1 MSMTSGKAG
10 IGRDSDQ
17 QDGDAM
23 AIDDRGAGMTAADD
37 KAKIVRDALK
47 VYDDWMERER
57 ANIEAGYD
65 DLEFRA
71 GNQWPEEIEAARI
84 EEGRPVQTINQIP
97 QYVRQV
103 TGDMRQMRP
112 AIKVI
117 PVDDHGDEEKAEAL
131 AGVIRYIENRS
142 DAPGVYFQGADS
154 QVTCGIGAWRVKTEY
169 AGESTFNQEIRIA
182 PIEDALGVM
191 FDIDAV
197 LPTREDAVKCLV
209 PFDMSREKFKALYP
223 DATVT
228 DFAPSGA
235 AGATRGD
242 WIAADTIR
250 VGEYWCKTPVRKT
263 LALLDDGAIEDVSGD
278 KARAEA
284 LKASGIRVEKRESY
298 RLHRSLVTAHE
309 VVEGPELWPGSH
321 IPIVPVIGEEVGIG
335 RRIMRHGVVRFA
347 KDPQRSYNYLS
358 SAQTE
363 VTALQPK
370 APFIG
375 TEKNFEQYQDVWE
388 TANRRNHAYLP
399 YTPDGAN
406 GSIPPQ
412 RVQPAVSSQGI
423 AEGIERAARD
433 MQSVIG
439 IYNSSLGQR
448 SNETSGRA
456 ILARQREGDTGTYVY
471 IDNWA
476 RAIRHT
482 GKILVDLIPKIYDT
496 ARVLRIIGE
505 DGRTQEI
512 RINQL
517 GGVAADGMTPRL
529 SNDVTTGAYD
539 VALQMGPSYAT
550 KREEVRDGMTAFIQ
564 AAPQTAPLILDLVAK
579 AQDWHLADEI
589 GERLETV
596 LPPEIRALKAQKAGR
611 PLPQAMQPPPP
622 DPAQQAARQME
633 LATREAELVAKQAEA
648 RRKQAEAGKAELAL
662 EAAQV
667 AQMLGRG
674 AGEQV
679 AEPQADPALAG
690 MAQAIVE
697 LQGVVGEIVQALQ
710 GAPPGEV
717 SASTPMGSGEPIGLE
732 PELMAGLMPI
742 NQPPPAGAAPLMAEP
757 QGQLPQF

>member
-1 MSMTSGKAG
+1 MSMTATEQLEPGATAG
-10 IGRDSDQ
+10 MDSD
-17 QDGDAM
+17 DE
-23 AIDDRGAGMTAADD
+23 
-37 KAKIVRDALK
+37 KARIVRDALK

-71 GNQWPEEIEAARI
+71 GNQWPPEIEAARI

-117 PVDDHGDEEKAEAL
+117 PVDDQGDPEKAEAL
-131 AGVIRYIENRS
+131 AGVIRYVENRS

-169 AGESTFNQEIRIA
+169 AGETTFNQEIRIA

-197 LPTREDAVKCLV
+197 LPTREDALKCLV
-209 PFDMSREKFKALYP
+209 PFDMSRERFKALYP
-223 DATVT
+223 DATIT

-263 LALLDDGAIEDVSGD
+263 LALLEDGAIEDLSD
-278 KARAEA
+278 DAARAEE
-284 LKASGIRVEKRESY
+284 LKAAGIRVETRESF
-298 RLHRSLVTAHE
+298 RLYRSLVTAHE
-309 VVEGPELWPGSH
+309 VVEGPELWPGSL
-321 IPIVPVIGEEVGIG
+321 IPIVPVIGEEVRIG
-335 RRIMRHGVVRFA
+335 RRILRHGVVRFA

-433 MQSVIG
+433 MQAVIG
-439 IYNSSLGQR
+439 IYNASLGQR

-539 VALQMGPSYAT
+539 VALQMGPSYST

-596 LPPEIRALKAQKAGR
+596 LPPEIRALKAQKEGR
-611 PLPQAMQPPPP
+611 PLPQQMQPPPP
-622 DPAQQAARQME
+622 DPMQAAARQME
-633 LATREAELVAKQAEA
+633 LATREAELVGKQAEA

-662 EAAQV
+662 EAAMV
-667 AQMLGRG
+667 AQMLARG
-674 AGEQV
+674 A
-679 AEPQADPALAG
+679 AERAADAQPDPALAG

-710 GAPPGEV
+710 VGAGEVLPGEV
-717 SASTPMGSGEPIGLE
+717 RSFGGPMAGPE
-732 PELMAGLMPI
+732 PEPFAEPMAGGVRIDQL
-742 NQPPPAGAAPLMAEP
+742 PPVEEGFSTGER
-757 QGQLPQF
+757 QGQPLHL

>member
-1 MSMTSGKAG
+1 MSMTATEKPEAG
-10 IGRDSDQ
+10 EMAAGMDSD
-17 QDGDAM
+17 
-23 AIDDRGAGMTAADD
+23 DD

-117 PVDDHGDEEKAEAL
+117 PVDDHGDAEKADAL
-131 AGVIRYIENRS
+131 AGVIRYVENRS

-223 DATVT
+223 DATIT

-235 AGATRGD
+235 GGAARGD

-250 VGEYWCKTPVRKT
+250 VGEYWCKTPVKKT
-263 LALLDDGAIEDVSGD
+263 LALLDDGAIEDVSD
-278 KARAEA
+278 DPARAAE
-284 LKASGIRVEKRESY
+284 LKAAGIRVEQRESF
-298 RLHRSLVTAHE
+298 RLYRSLVTAHE
-309 VVEGPELWPGSH
+309 VVEGPELWPGSL
-321 IPIVPVIGEEVGIG
+321 IPIVPVIGEEVRIG
-335 RRIMRHGVVRFA
+335 RRILRHGVVRFA

-375 TEKNFEQYQDVWE
+375 TEKNFEQYQDIWE

-433 MQSVIG
+433 MQAVIG
-439 IYNSSLGQR
+439 IYNASLGQR

-505 DGRTQEI
+505 DGKTQEI

-539 VALQMGPSYAT
+539 VALQMGPSYST

-596 LPPEIRALKAQKAGR
+596 LPPEIRALKAQKAGQ
-611 PLPQAMQPPPP
+611 PLPQQMQPPPP
-622 DPAQQAARQME
+622 DPMQAAARQME
-633 LATREAELVAKQAEA
+633 LAAREAELVAKQAEA

-662 EAAQV
+662 EAAMA
-667 AQMLGRG
+667 AQMVARG
-674 AGEQV
+674 PAEQA
-679 AEPQADPALAG
+679 AEPQPDPGLAG

-710 GAPPGEV
+710 VGAVPPGE
-717 SASTPMGSGEPIGLE
+717 GQGFGEPVAGPELE
-732 PELMAGLMPI
+732 PMVGLMPMD
-742 NQPPPAGAAPLMAEP
+742 QVLPPEAALSTAEP
-757 QGQLPQF
+757 QGRPPQF